1 MKLAAK
7 AAWVDFR
14 NGSQGKDAAH
24 TNMHAMRGEKQD
36 GTTQTPAEA
45 RAGTSQVVSDA
56 MKTGDTG
63 LAVHAVEDLA
73 TPLHDGHVW
82 NGVDGSF
89 VKHVIGDIFPSTET
103 VKNAFD
109 NAVQVLQGQNPVQ
122 VPSPAQQQ
130 AQPQGPQAPGDSSC
144 GTTSSTQILCSQD
157 SGGQVLP
164 LKNNDHGPN

>member
-1 MKLAAK
+1 VKLAAK

-109 NAVQVLQGQNPVQ
+109 NAVQVLQGQ
-122 VPSPAQQQ
+122 
-130 AQPQGPQAPGDSSC
+130 PQGPQAPGDSSC